1 MCLWNRFRGL
11 LKRKKSGEQAIIDR
25 DDSVTIRITKDCFIC
40 KIVTASAQHIG
51 TRQYQQDAL
60 YVSKAISFVYG
71 TGGTAIGVLCDGMGG
86 LTDGGETSRQV
97 VDIFSKA
104 LLSLKN
110 SDDIPGFFEQQI
122 KQTDQVIYRGATQ
135 GLSGSTGTTLVA
147 AIIIGNKL
155 YWCSVGDS
163 RIYILRKGEIACAT
177 RDHNYL
183 LQLKEMVKHG
193 EITYEAAYAH
203 PKKEALI
210 SYIGCGKVEII
221 DTNSSPFFLEHG
233 DVVLLCS
240 DGLNKSLEDNEIKKI
255 VYANIGNL
263 VEAARLLPLMAYDK
277 NNFSKDNTSV
287 VLMQYLE

>member
-1 MCLWNRFRGL
+1 MCLRNRIWGL
-11 LKRKKSGEQAIIDR
+11 LKRKKSGEQATIDR
-25 DDSVTIRITKDCFIC
+25 DDSVTKRITKDCFIC

-60 YVSKAISFVYG
+60 YVSEPISFVHG

-86 LTDGGETSRQV
+86 LADGEETSREV

-104 LLSLKN
+104 MLSLQKF
-110 SDDIPGFFEQQI
+110 DGIPGFLEQQAI
-122 KQTDQVIYRGATQ
+122 KADHIICQGSAK

-147 AIIIGNKL
+147 AIITDNKL
-155 YWCSVGDS
+155 HWCSVGDS

-183 LQLKEMVKHG
+183 LQLKEMVKRG
-193 EITYEAAYAH
+193 EITNEAAHAH
-203 PKKEALI
+203 PKKDALI

-240 DGLNKSLEDNEIKKI
+240 DGLTKSLDDNEIKTI

-263 VEAARLLPLMAYDK
+263 VEAARLLPLKAYDK
-277 NNFSKDNTSV
+277 NNYSKDNTSV